1 MSGKEKLERR
11 VGGVNEEAL
20 KNLDINFALALVKC
34 LSEHLHTMQWTHSNL
49 VKQKFNKLL
58 KVAKIYEGEID
69 KSMHETDD
77 DTIENIYDTLMD
89 LICESKQ
96 LAIENHKNNKQ

>member
-1 MSGKEKLERR
+1 MKVDIL
-11 VGGVNEEAL
+11 NEEL
-20 KNLDINFALALVKC
+20 VKNLDINFALALVKC

-58 KVAKIYEGEID
+58 KVAKLYESEID
-69 KSMHETDD
+69 KSMHDTDD

-89 LICESKQ
+89 LICESKE
-96 LAIENHKNNKQ
+96 LAIKNYKENEI